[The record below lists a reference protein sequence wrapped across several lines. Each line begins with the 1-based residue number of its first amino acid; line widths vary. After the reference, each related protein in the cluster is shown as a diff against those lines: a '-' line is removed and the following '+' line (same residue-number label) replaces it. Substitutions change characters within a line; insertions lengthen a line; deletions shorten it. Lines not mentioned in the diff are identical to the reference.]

1 MDSKE
6 LGRRGEALAAQYLAT
21 HGCSIVEQNYRCP
34 AGEIDIIARCGEL
47 VIFAEV
53 KTRRSGRF
61 GRPGAAVDSFKQ
73 QKIIRSAGWYIRGK
87 GLEGSRFR
95 FDVLEVM
102 RTPAGQMSVNH
113 IRGAFEA

>member
-6 LGRRGEALAAQYLAT
+6 LGRRGEALAAQYLAA

-34 AGEIDIIARCGEL
+34 MGEIDIIARCGEL
-47 VIFAEV
+47 MIFAEV

-61 GRPGAAVDSFKQ
+61 GRPGAAVDFFKQ
-73 QKIIRSAGWYIRGK
+73 QRIVRSASWYIHSKR
-87 GLEGSRFR
+87 LEDSRFR

-102 RTPAGQMSVNH
+102 RTPAGQISVNH
-113 IRGAFEA
+113 IRGAFEV